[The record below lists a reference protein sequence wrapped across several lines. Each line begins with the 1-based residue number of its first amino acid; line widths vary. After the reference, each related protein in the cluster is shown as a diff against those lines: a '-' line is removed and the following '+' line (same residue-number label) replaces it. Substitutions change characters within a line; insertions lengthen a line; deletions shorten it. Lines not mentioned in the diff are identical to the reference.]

1 MPTCQGMAA
10 KGPCKVQCK
19 GNYCRYHAGQAAA
32 GSSAAAA
39 AGGGGGGASA
49 AAGGGPASGAAVN
62 ATNALA
68 AQLSGLSIGASPA
81 GQGNRVFTREEMTPD
96 TAMLIFTQGR
106 GLAACVPPAGTQP
119 YFVFLFGAPGS
130 GKSYARSHLSGI
142 LKRELLPAVEISN
155 DALIELLAPFRA
167 NTAVVGTNARTRGEI
182 INTQGIWMKHA
193 KTKNAGGRN
202 PMDYTNSIL
211 DASISAGANIIFEG
225 GLNDAKFADIIG
237 KLGDYRG
244 NIFFVRLMTP
254 VAKIMEHLTSRGNAY
269 MTRSPPFYRSL
280 KPSVGAFLYGK
291 NNEFF
296 EKVVAPAAAAG
307 VLTVVEVNPFLA
319 ASAGGGGGAE
329 RTRRRK
335 HFRRQTRKI

>member
-1 MPTCQGMAA
+1 MPTCKGVGS

-19 GNYCRYHAGQAAA
+19 GNYCHHHFGQAAPA
-32 GSSAAAA
+32 GGSAA
-39 AGGGGGGASA
+39 AGGGGGGGPASA
-49 AAGGGPASGAAVN
+49 AAGGNAANV
-62 ATNALA
+62 LA
-68 AQLSGLSIGASPA
+68 GKLSGLSIGASPA
-81 GQGNRVFTREEMTPD
+81 EQGNRVFTREEMTPD

-130 GKSYARSHLSGI
+130 GKSYARSHLSEI
-142 LKRELLPAVEISN
+142 LGKDLLPAVEISN
-155 DALIELLAPFRA
+155 DALIESLAPFRA
-167 NTAVVGTNARTRGEI
+167 NTAVVGTDARTRGEI
-182 INTQGIWMKHA
+182 INTQSIWMKHA

-225 GLNDAKFADIIG
+225 GLNEAKFADIVG
-237 KLGDYRG
+237 KLGHYRG
-244 NIFFVRLMTP
+244 NVFFVRLMTP
-254 VAKIMEHLTSRGNAY
+254 VAKIMEHLSSRGNAY
-269 MTRSPPFYRSL
+269 MTRAPPFYRSL

-296 EKVVAPAAAAG
+296 DKVVAPAAAAG
-307 VLTVVEVNPFLA
+307 VLTVVEVNPFHA

-335 HFRRQTRKI
+335 HFRRQTRKNI

>member
-1 MPTCQGMAA
+1 MPTCKGVGS

-19 GNYCRYHAGQAAA
+19 GNYCHHHVGQA
-32 GSSAAAA
+32 S
-39 AGGGGGGASA
+39 AGGGGGSA
-49 AAGGGPASGAAVN
+49 AAGGNAA
-62 ATNALA
+62 NALA
-68 AQLSGLSIGASPA
+68 GKLSGLSIAASPA
-81 GQGNRVFTREEMTPD
+81 GHGNRVFTREEMTPD

-130 GKSYARSHLSGI
+130 GKSYARSHLSEI
-142 LKRELLPAVEISN
+142 LGKDLLPAVEISN
-155 DALIELLAPFRA
+155 DALIESLAPFRA
-167 NTAVVGTNARTRGEI
+167 NTAVVGTDARTRGEI
-182 INTQGIWMKHA
+182 INTQSIWMKHA

-202 PMDYTNSIL
+202 PMEYTNSIL

-225 GLNDAKFADIIG
+225 GLNEAKFADIVE
-237 KLGDYRG
+237 KLGQYRG
-244 NIFFVRLMTP
+244 NVFFVRLMTP
-254 VAKIMEHLTSRGNAY
+254 VGKIIEHLSSRGNTY

-296 EKVVAPAAAAG
+296 DKVVAPAAAAG
-307 VLTVVEVNPFLA
+307 VLTVVEVNPFHA
-319 ASAGGGGGAE
+319 PAGGGGGSGGGAE

>member
-1 MPTCQGMAA
+1 MPTCKGVGS

-19 GNYCRYHAGQAAA
+19 GNYCHHHVGQA
-32 GSSAAAA
+32 S
-39 AGGGGGGASA
+39 AGGGGGGGSA
-49 AAGGGPASGAAVN
+49 AAEGNAA
-62 ATNALA
+62 NALA
-68 AQLSGLSIGASPA
+68 AQLSGLSIAASPA
-81 GQGNRVFTREEMTPD
+81 GHGNRVFTREEMTPD

-130 GKSYARSHLSGI
+130 GKSYARSHLSEI
-142 LKRELLPAVEISN
+142 LGKDLLPAVEISN
-155 DALIELLAPFRA
+155 DALIESLAPFRA

-182 INTQGIWMKHA
+182 INTQSIWMKHA

-225 GLNDAKFADIIG
+225 GLNETKFADIVG
-237 KLGDYRG
+237 KLGQYRG
-244 NIFFVRLMTP
+244 NVFFVRLMTP
-254 VAKIMEHLTSRGNAY
+254 VAKIMEHLSSRGNTY
-269 MTRSPPFYRSL
+269 MTRVPPFYRSL

-296 EKVVAPAAAAG
+296 DKVVAPAAAAG
-307 VLTVVEVNPFLA
+307 VLTVVEVNPFTA
-319 ASAGGGGGAE
+319 ASAGGGGGGGGGTE
-329 RTRRRK
+329 RTRKRRN
-335 HFRRQTRKI
+335 FRRQTRKI